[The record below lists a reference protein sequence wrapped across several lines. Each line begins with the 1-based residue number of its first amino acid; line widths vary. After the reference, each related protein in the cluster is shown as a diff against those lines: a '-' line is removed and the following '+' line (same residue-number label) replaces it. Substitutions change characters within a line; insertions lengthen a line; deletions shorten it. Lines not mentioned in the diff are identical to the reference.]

1 MPSEPPAPSGSTA
14 FGSRGRRVPQGRE
27 TGRQSR
33 WRPVSRPAPDS
44 GARTGPRSRPRTSRR
59 TGPRIDA
66 LAVVATLDGLLALVL
81 VVPRL
86 RHGLGWDEAVYLSQY
101 DPRHPAAFFSA
112 PRSRGTSLL
121 TAPVV
126 ALTASTTVL
135 RVVLTVL
142 SSLALYASF
151 RVWRPLL
158 GTRTTA
164 LAALLFA
171 SLWITMLSGPMAMP
185 NLWVA
190 FGAVGAVGCFLRG
203 RGVLL
208 ACCVAGVALFRAP
221 DAVWLVLPMAV
232 CAAAARRRRR
242 MLAFLAVGL
251 AAGLAQWIVEAY
263 ARWGGIRARLH
274 VSSATEGDIG
284 LHPNLGTAWHAL
296 NGPLLC
302 RPCTTGPP
310 DLAWTSLW
318 WLALPLLAAA
328 AVVLALRDRRRGRT
342 VPLAPILLCV
352 ACAAALS
359 VSYLLLIGYSAP
371 RFLVPAYALLALPIA
386 TLPVRIARPRAL
398 AALVIAL
405 CAVQLGG
412 QYLVLERQTAETAAK
427 DARYVAAAHGLRS
440 LGLTPPCL
448 VTGPRALPIAYAAG
462 CASAELTG
470 NNASTTRAELL
481 RRAARMPTALL
492 TSRGQRPP
500 HYARTWTPYELPGT
514 PGWTAWK
521 APGREQLPP
530 GP

>member
-27 TGRQSR
+27 TDRQSR
-33 WRPVSRPAPDS
+33 WRPVSRPAHS
-44 GARTGPRSRPRTSRR
+44 GATAGRTGPRVDP
-59 TGPRIDA
+59 
-66 LAVVATLDGLLALVL
+66 LAVVAALYGLLALVL

-86 RHGLGWDEAVYLSQY
+86 RHGLGWDESVYLSQY
-101 DPRHPAAFFSA
+101 DPRRPAAFFSA

-142 SSLALYASF
+142 SSAALYASF

-158 GTRTTA
+158 GTRVTA

-171 SLWITMLSGPMAMP
+171 SLWITVLSGPMAMP

-203 RGVLL
+203 RGVPL

-232 CAAAARRRRR
+232 CAAAARGRRR
-242 MLAFLAVGL
+242 MLPFLAAGL

-263 ARWGGIRARLH
+263 ARWGGVRARLH
-274 VSSATEGDIG
+274 VSSATEGDLG

-302 RPCTTGPP
+302 RPCTSGPP
-310 DLAWTSLW
+310 DLPWTSLW

-328 AVVLALRDRRRGRT
+328 AVLLTWRDRRRGRNAPT
-342 VPLAPILLCV
+342 APIVLCV
-352 ACAAALS
+352 ACAAALG

-371 RFLVPAYALLALPIA
+371 RFLVPAYALLALPVA
-386 TLPVRIARPRAL
+386 TVAVRIARPRVL
-398 AALVIAL
+398 AALVVAV
-405 CAVQLGG
+405 CAVQLCG
-412 QYLVLERQTAETAAK
+412 QFLVLGRQTAETAAK

-462 CASAELTG
+462 CASAQLTG
-470 NNASTTRAELL
+470 NNASTTRAGLL
-481 RRAARMPTALL
+481 RRAALVPTALL

-500 HYARTWTPYELPGT
+500 HYARDWTPYELPGT